1 MSTIDNRI
9 VQMQFENSQFEKGAK
24 QSMSTLEKLKSSLNF
39 SNAKDSFA
47 DISNAAN
54 HVDLSGLQAG
64 VEALQNRFSTWGIV
78 GMQVISELTS
88 SAINMGKRLAD
99 ISIGQIMTGGKS
111 RASNI
116 QKAQMMLEGLFNY
129 GTDAEGLAKT
139 QSKVNQA
146 MQDATASVNDT
157 AFGLDQAA
165 LVASQLAASGVE
177 MHEWS
182 YDMSNGLEAV
192 TNEGDKMTQ
201 TLLAVAGIASM
212 TGTDYDR
219 VGQIFTTVAGNGRL
233 MSDQLLSF
241 SSMGLN
247 AAATL
252 GQQMG
257 KTESEIR
264 EMVSDGKISFDDF
277 ASAMYTAFGSQ
288 AKKANRTLTGV
299 LSNCKAALSKIGADL
314 WTPLIQNT
322 SATGEGLVNFVQV
335 MDKIREKL
343 NDFRKAFSQPLGL
356 NPDSTDSS
364 KWGAWVT
371 FVDNCCKMVR
381 DDINSIDATKLGE
394 QANKL
399 ATNALPKVWSA
410 IKTVHDNLV
419 NVGKAITDISKRL
432 LARLDAA
439 GINSKLYSLNVT
451 IGRILGNLPKFD
463 NILSG
468 IRKVVYNLIYKTLSN
483 GNLNSIHKGIK
494 NLLYGVTNFQDALGK
509 TNMTDIA
516 KRIAD
521 GFSGAFTVLVKL
533 FEKVTELAKPLGTIL
548 GKVSGYAL
556 EAAAKIGDFFSTL
569 SENVSNSS
577 LFEGF
582 FNTLKGVFDKIASID
597 IHPMEL
603 LNDVINKFH
612 DTCQKVVNGVKTI
625 WENFVTFITP
635 LLDQIKESFKNLFDS
650 LSSPFSGNSNI
661 SALDVVNTFIK
672 TLAAIKI
679 ASLADDLVNLFD
691 KLGKSLETLNKN
703 FKGISAGNFMKLAQS
718 LLILAAAVFVLASID
733 GEKLKKSLEAMAVG
747 IGELVAAF
755 YALKGKNISSAKDAV
770 SGKKG
775 LAALGDS
782 LADAIKA
789 FSPNSMETIKT
800 LAAALL
806 ILAAAIKILSTIGGE
821 DMSRGLFGMAIA
833 MIELWAITKAMSKID
848 TAGALKSAGSILL
861 VSLSLLPIAG
871 AIMALSLID
880 ANKMYASMFA
890 LAIAIGAFGFV
901 IGLMSNYGGDASG
914 MIAAASSLLI
924 VSLSLIPLVVA
935 LVVLSQFDY
944 TTLGQSMAILWLS
957 LGGFAL
963 IIGLLSVYGESAV
976 DAIAAASSLLIVSLS
991 LIPLVAALI
1000 ALTFFDYGA
1009 ISQSMGVLLTCVGG
1023 FALIIGLLSVYGE
1036 SAVDAIAAASSILL
1050 VSLSLIPIV
1059 AALAILQSLVSK
1071 DMTST
1076 LVSLVVLLAVI
1087 GVIATALADMSTDAV
1102 DALVAAAAF
1111 VVVSGAIIILVA
1123 ALALLSAIDAGAL
1136 FTNLTI
1142 LGLAITALTVASP
1155 ALELAASGIIAFAG
1169 SLAAMGGALIV
1180 VGLGIASCSG
1190 SMILFGIAVKTI
1202 ADGVV
1207 SALTTVVNGIGGI
1220 LSGIGNIFNQIW
1232 NALIDWIDYVINTV
1246 KSLLGI
1252 HSPSTVFSDI
1262 GENMM
1267 KGLLEGIKNLAGNV
1281 LSFLGE
1287 LPGQMMDALGDLGSK
1302 ALEAGANFMSGLLNG
1317 IKNGAMGIL
1326 NYVGNLAGKMLSKV
1340 AKVFDSHS
1348 PSKETAK
1355 LGKYF
1360 DQGLVVGM
1368 KKYATDVEDAAN
1380 SVGQSAMSGLN
1391 SVFDWTGVD
1400 SNPVITPV
1408 LDLSEIQNGSN
1419 SLASMMNQG
1428 YTYDAAATISGS
1440 FESPTAANTK
1450 SINKTM
1456 STAMADLIAAQ
1467 QQQAQDQTFTFNIPL
1482 DVNGRQIAKATRTYT
1497 QAELNNL
1504 STIMN
1509 RKGGVRG

>member
-991 LIPLVAALI
+991 LIP
-1000 ALTFFDYGA
+1000 
-1009 ISQSMGVLLTCVGG
+1009 
-1023 FALIIGLLSVYGE
+1023 
-1036 SAVDAIAAASSILL
+1036 
-1050 VSLSLIPIV
+1050 IV